1 MTDLLSGQEPTEYDA
16 SSIEVLEGLE
26 PVRKRPGTSS
36 GSSLAATGSA
46 RRSATRG
53 RR

>member
-1 MTDLLSGQEPTEYDA
+1 VQDQSLQVLAKTDDIGSTHR
-16 SSIEVLEGLE
+16 S